1 MIPQFCTIH
10 PVLRIK
16 LRRIT
21 VRISRTR
28 YCLSINGQA
37 KRYDGLWLVNEHS
50 DLHFLLYNF
59 SEQTF
64 PFKLDDLETNSAK
77 GKKFP
82 QTPLPDDA
90 NYELQS
96 HDSWNVQSR
105 CRIKLRD
112 FSQIIYQIVPYAR
125 DPLPVNFFLNVSLNT
140 PTSSYLKCT

>member
-1 MIPQFCTIH
+1 MIPQFCTVH

-64 PFKLDDLETNSAK
+64 PFKLDELEKIQRREKSFHKVRYPMMQIMNFKATTY
-77 GKKFP
+77 G
-82 QTPLPDDA
+82 T
-90 NYELQS
+90 
-96 HDSWNVQSR
+96 
-105 CRIKLRD
+105 CRVD
-112 FSQIIYQIVPYAR
+112 VA
-125 DPLPVNFFLNVSLNT
+125 
-140 PTSSYLKCT
+140 